1 MQGRRAIALVVGL
14 LGMGW
19 LAVAN
24 PNQADY
30 EDFATQELM
39 LYAQENL
46 CNHAPL
52 GLSTQC
58 QGFLHSNQAQ
68 IRRLIRNGTR
78 RRNYGLFSLY
88 QTDLSISSLVPAYRV
103 EAIGILNHFLIY
115 KVKQR

>member
-1 MQGRRAIALVVGL
+1 MQGRMAIALTGGL
-14 LGMGW
+14 LSMGL

-30 EDFATQELM
+30 EAFATQELM

-68 IRRLIRNGTR
+68 IRHLITQGTR
-78 RRNYGLFSLY
+78 RHNYGLFSLY
-88 QTDLSISSLVPAYRV
+88 QTDLSISSLLPSYRI
-103 EAIGILNHFLIY
+103 EAIGILHHFLIY
-115 KVKQR
+115 KLK